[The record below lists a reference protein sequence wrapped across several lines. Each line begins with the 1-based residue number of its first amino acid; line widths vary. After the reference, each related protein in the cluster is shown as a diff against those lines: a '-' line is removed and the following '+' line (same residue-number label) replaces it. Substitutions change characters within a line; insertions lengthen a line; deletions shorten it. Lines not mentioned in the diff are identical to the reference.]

1 MSLFTSTTEGAE
13 IVEAFAKQV
22 EGKTIVIT
30 GPSANGLGAQTAI
43 ELAAANPKELIFAGR
58 TMATLEPVIESIR
71 KIGRNISITFVQLD
85 LANLASVRKAAETIS
100 SSVDKIDMLI
110 NNAGVMA
117 VKEYSK
123 SADGHELQFASN
135 HLGHFLFTNLL
146 AKKLFAAEKGATV
159 VSLTST
165 RYTLERMR
173 FDDWNFSDGKTYNPW
188 LAYGQ
193 SKTANILFIKELA
206 RKFESQGVSAYAVH
220 PGFVA
225 EANLS
230 KDIDQDTFAEGFR
243 IANERKSEGEEIDM
257 ETKTLKSGCSTILV
271 AALDPSLKDSSGSML
286 RNCSVY
292 ESVKDYATDKDNAAR
307 LWSLSE
313 TLVGQTFAY

>member
-1 MSLFTSTTEGAE
+1 MSPFTSTTEGAE

-58 TMATLEPVIESIR
+58 TMATLEPVIESVR

-85 LANLASVRKAAETIS
+85 LASFASVRKAAETIS

-117 VKEYSK
+117 VKEYHK

-159 VSLTST
+159 
-165 RYTLERMR
+165 
-173 FDDWNFSDGKTYNPW
+173 DGKTYNLW

>member
-173 FDDWNFSDGKTYNPW
+173 FDDWNFSVIGHPVKGRVV
-188 LAYGQ
+188 L
-193 SKTANILFIKELA
+193 ILFA
-206 RKFESQGVSAYAVH
+206 
-220 PGFVA
+220 P
-225 EANLS
+225 
-230 KDIDQDTFAEGFR
+230 
-243 IANERKSEGEEIDM
+243 
-257 ETKTLKSGCSTILV
+257 
-271 AALDPSLKDSSGSML
+271 
-286 RNCSVY
+286 
-292 ESVKDYATDKDNAAR
+292 
-307 LWSLSE
+307 
-313 TLVGQTFAY
+313 